1 MDVGHQDDEPNM
13 LKSTVLKI
21 KESAE
26 LLLQKLDKYDD
37 MDGEVDFPNWCNPR
51 LYYLRTIFKKQTI

>member
-21 KESAE
+21 KES
-26 LLLQKLDKYDD
+26 LNYLQKLDKYDD
-37 MDGEVDFPNWCNPR
+37 MDGEVDFPN
-51 LYYLRTIFKKQTI
+51 Y